1 MFGRKGTPSD
11 EKDPSRPTVA
21 NSTDDSRITL
31 QHQADQLL
39 AAKRYS
45 DARTLYER
53 LLEGDPDN
61 LYLLYQLAGSLEG
74 MGDLD
79 AAARICDRGLALS
92 PDQPALLH
100 RRGGIAY
107 KRSQFVLA
115 LETFERLKLLHPE
128 FPLVDAM
135 IADQLASLGRGAEAI
150 IAFDRALTLAP
161 DIPRLQSDRLFVL
174 NYFGLLSRKELF
186 DEHRRW
192 GAGHEAQLRTFWRG
206 HEQSRDPERKL
217 RVGYVSP
224 DLRRHAVAFF
234 IEGVLRHHDRSRF
247 EIHGI
252 DVSPYAEDEVTKRLA
267 GYCDGFHRLVE
278 STDDEIAEFI
288 RAREIDVLVDLAG
301 HTAHNRLLV
310 FARRPAPVQVGW
322 FGYMNTTGLTS
333 IGYRLT
339 DASLDP
345 PGMSEEFYTEQLFR
359 LSAAA
364 CFQPDPDSPEVA
376 ALPADLAGRVTMGS
390 LNQWTKVTEA
400 TKDVW
405 AGILR
410 DVPAARLIVVA
421 RGGGDPG
428 VRSRI
433 ENDFRRRGVPDHQL
447 EVVDFLP
454 LKRFLAMLNTVDFA
468 LDPFPYG
475 GGTTTLHAAWMGV
488 PSVTLETDSELGR
501 STAGI
506 LRGLGIGELVAH
518 DGEEY
523 RGIATRLVQDLPRLR
538 VYRRELRPR
547 FSRSSLVD
555 SLPLTREVEGAF
567 RTMWREYCGS
577 GASKGATAATGDTI
591 A

>member
-1 MFGRKGTPSD
+1 MFGRRTPSD
-11 EKDPSRPTVA
+11 QRDPSLSRAGNPDDDPRVA
-21 NSTDDSRITL
+21 L
-31 QHQADQLL
+31 QRQADQLL

-45 DARTLYER
+45 DARALYER
-53 LLEGDPDN
+53 LLDAAPDN

-74 MGDLD
+74 IGDLD
-79 AAARICDRGLALS
+79 GAARICDRGLALS

-100 RRGGIAY
+100 RCGGIAY

-115 LETFERLKLLHPE
+115 LEKFERLKSLHPE

-150 IAFDRALTLAP
+150 IAFDRALAAAP
-161 DIPRLQSDRLFVL
+161 NTPRLQSDRLFVL

-186 DEHRRW
+186 EEHRRW
-192 GAGHEAQLRTFWRG
+192 GAAHEARLRMFWRP
-206 HEQSRDPERKL
+206 HAQSRDPERKL

-234 IEGVLRHHDRSRF
+234 IEGVLRHHDRSRY

-267 GYCDGFHRLVE
+267 GYCDGFHRMGE
-278 STDDEIAEFI
+278 ATDDEIAEFI
-288 RAREIDVLVDLAG
+288 RARQIDILVDLAG

-310 FARRPAPVQVGW
+310 FARRPAPIQVGW
-322 FGYMNTTGLTS
+322 FGYMNTTGLAS
-333 IGYRLT
+333 IDYRLT

-345 PGMSEEFYTEQLFR
+345 PGVSEEFYSERLFR
-359 LSAAA
+359 LPAAA
-364 CFQPDPDSPEVA
+364 CFHPDSDSPEVA

-400 TKDVW
+400 TKDAW
-405 AGILR
+405 AGILLEA
-410 DVPAARLIVVA
+410 PAARLIVVA

-447 EVVDFLP
+447 EVVNFLP
-454 LKRFLAMLNTVDFA
+454 LAQFLAMLNTVDFA

-501 STAGI
+501 STASI

-518 DGEEY
+518 DVDEY
-523 RGIATRLVQDLPRLR
+523 RAIAIQLVQDFPRLR
-538 VYRRELRPR
+538 AYRRELRPR
-547 FSRSSLVD
+547 FSQSPLVD
-555 SLPLTREVEGAF
+555 GLPLTREVEGAF
-567 RTMWREYCGS
+567 RTMWREYCGPD
-577 GASKGATAATGDTI
+577 ASPHGFAAADGSI